1 MEEEGTWINLFFSGS
16 RQNILNANEIEGQK
30 FRPFCAEDDNWEL
43 GGRADIS
50 RVPDTNSIQVFWL
63 RIKGRRKFV
72 GKVFPCY
79 SKRDA
84 IIQLHRIGVL
94 PSPENIGDA
103 IYEFDRFYREARA
116 YSHIDLFCPARE
128 RIYFPQ
134 YHGVITDIP
143 QSRFS
148 SGYYH
153 KRAVVLEAIKP
164 DLRSRRV
171 LSEVVNHHPETF
183 LAILETLSSKFC
195 TTNTVLSL
203 SSFEQEWYHSLLK
216 DRIRRLDTLHRI
228 GITHGDIRD
237 IHFRLPNDI
246 YDTVLYDFSESYT
259 FSRKQPF
266 RVCGGRLRPLSL
278 ISEGERERVLL
289 HVLDRA
295 ASRDLRSHLIRF
307 NRKASVAGIDSK
319 HISSVDDALWKSL
332 DKEEDLLELII
343 LRVSYHPDEFSM
355 PTLNSI
361 FPFLEAVCPN
371 SDLCWHIRRAYF
383 ASSKIHFKIY
393 FGNPF
398 KRFLDMAETLLSYL
412 TTRNPNVYPF
422 AKPQTSFTFS
432 SDWDPVDSIREW
444 TDFNYDTLHMRFR
457 NELSRHV
464 SPFDT
469 AKNCEDGGFN
479 NIFDERGLSD
489 LICMSIMGP
498 VSAVLP
504 SSFITSGG
512 RVTQHIGCIP
522 DWGAGKDA
530 ARDQFG
536 KAKALVLGDTK
547 FNWSSMSAINVVQN
561 MRNGFY
567 EDSNL
572 IDSVRPIEQVQHYGA
587 VYGCRYVYI
596 ISDQE
601 LVVMQ
606 LHLAPAPFRTS
617 PRPQRTRLPPSHQRV
632 TSSST
637 ISKQLTDISL
647 DESSFR
653 ASIGLVEYKRIPWSA
668 TSGLTIKLAL
678 YCLVRLAAED
688 GSDLKT
694 DYPRLTSQVES
705 SGTQL
710 LPSMVL
716 PTSEPRI
723 IIGTSSTVTSTLQT
737 SNEAA
742 AQFYDVTVQWNKA
755 RTGYV
760 YQDNYGKWVFDD
772 STSNWKQIGNQIY
785 KFQGAPPYARSSIP
799 H

>member
-1 MEEEGTWINLFFSGS
+1 
-16 RQNILNANEIEGQK
+16 
-30 FRPFCAEDDNWEL
+30 
-43 GGRADIS
+43 
-50 RVPDTNSIQVFWL
+50 
-63 RIKGRRKFV
+63 
-72 GKVFPCY
+72 
-79 SKRDA
+79 
-84 IIQLHRIGVL
+84 
-94 PSPENIGDA
+94 
-103 IYEFDRFYREARA
+103 
-116 YSHIDLFCPARE
+116 
-128 RIYFPQ
+128 
-134 YHGVITDIP
+134 
-143 QSRFS
+143 
-148 SGYYH
+148 
-153 KRAVVLEAIKP
+153 
-164 DLRSRRV
+164 
-171 LSEVVNHHPETF
+171 
-183 LAILETLSSKFC
+183 
-195 TTNTVLSL
+195 
-203 SSFEQEWYHSLLK
+203 
-216 DRIRRLDTLHRI
+216 
-228 GITHGDIRD
+228 
-237 IHFRLPNDI
+237 
-246 YDTVLYDFSESYT
+246 
-259 FSRKQPF
+259 
-266 RVCGGRLRPLSL
+266 
-278 ISEGERERVLL
+278 
-289 HVLDRA
+289 
-295 ASRDLRSHLIRF
+295 
-307 NRKASVAGIDSK
+307 
-319 HISSVDDALWKSL
+319 
-332 DKEEDLLELII
+332 
-343 LRVSYHPDEFSM
+343 
-355 PTLNSI
+355 
-361 FPFLEAVCPN
+361 
-371 SDLCWHIRRAYF
+371 
-383 ASSKIHFKIY
+383 
-393 FGNPF
+393 
-398 KRFLDMAETLLSYL
+398 MAETLLSYL

-587 VYGCRYVYI
+587 VYGCRPISNITQTSTHSPTTFTSAGNIFFHYFEAVDGYI
-596 ISDQE
+596 SRRVILQSKYWAGGIQE
-601 LVVMQ
+601 N
-606 LHLAPAPFRTS
+606 
-617 PRPQRTRLPPSHQRV
+617 
-632 TSSST
+632 
-637 ISKQLTDISL
+637 SL
-647 DESSFR
+647 ER
-653 ASIGLVEYKRIPWSA
+653 YKRTYDQTGIILPF
-668 TSGLTIKLAL
+668 
-678 YCLVRLAAED
+678 
-688 GSDLKT
+688 
-694 DYPRLTSQVES
+694 ES

-742 AQFYDVTVQWNKA
+742 AQFYDITVQWNKA

-772 STSNWKQIGNQIY
+772 PTSNWKQIGNQIY